1 MFTAFIK
8 PKTEGGN
15 TTNGVSI
22 SKYVFDIKFRIFYSP
37 FICFAFWKVLSS
49 HRQTPHKLLKK
60 IKFASNKLPCYNIK
74 FYVYCVLSHILENII
89 PYVRHIGMLAFHI
102 LRILFKQPKIVI
114 LFIELSAYTNVFF
127 QRLLQF
133 LTRV

>member
-102 LRILFKQPKIVI
+102 LRILFKQPKIS
-114 LFIELSAYTNVFF
+114 LFY
-127 QRLLQF
+127 LLNF
-133 LTRV
+133 LLTQMCFSKDFYSF